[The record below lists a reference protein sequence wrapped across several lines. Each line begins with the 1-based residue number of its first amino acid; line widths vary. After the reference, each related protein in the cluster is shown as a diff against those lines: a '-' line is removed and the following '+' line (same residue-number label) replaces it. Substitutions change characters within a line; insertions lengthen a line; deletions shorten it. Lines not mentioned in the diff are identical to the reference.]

1 MTRKTGKT
9 GKAGKIGEAR
19 PAGKAKKARKAEKAG
34 NTRKAIR
41 IGERGDKQSK
51 RISWEQKKNETYK
64 LFFTQ

>member
-1 MTRKTGKT
+1 MNDMRGKMGRKSKKGKKT
-9 GKAGKIGEAR
+9 
-19 PAGKAKKARKAEKAG
+19 EKAG

-41 IGERGDKQSK
+41 ILGERGDKQSK